1 MKKEQ
6 ETLRNDKAEEFML
19 FLDFKERM
27 KMKYLYDSDDEE
39 SDFESDDEKREKNRE
54 LFSKKK
60 QEKRNMNNRC
70 EKCDFMGKTSAG
82 LKTHVRKKH

>member
-6 ETLRNDKAEEFML
+6 ETLKNDKAEEFML

-54 LFSKKK
+54 LFRKKK

-70 EKCDFMGKTSAG
+70 EK
-82 LKTHVRKKH
+82 

>member
-6 ETLRNDKAEEFML
+6 ETLKNDKAEEFML